1 MENAEKL
8 YEILQEIC
16 PDVDFDVEENL
27 VDDGLI
33 ASLDLV
39 TIVNELV
46 DAFDVEL
53 TVDDLVPE
61 NFNSAKSM
69 LRMIESKQS

>member
-1 MENAEKL
+1 MEEKL
-8 YEILQEIC
+8 FEILEEIC
-16 PDVDFDVEENL
+16 PDVDFHSEESL
-27 VDDGLI
+27 IDDGLV

-46 DAFDVEL
+46 DAFDIEL

-61 NFNSAKSM
+61 NFNSAQSM
-69 LRMIESKQS
+69 LRMIEAKQG

>member
-1 MENAEKL
+1 MEKL
-8 YEILQEIC
+8 YEILEDIC
-16 PDVDFDVEENL
+16 PDVDFRVEENL
-27 VDDGLI
+27 IDDGLI

-46 DAFDVEL
+46 SEFDIEL

-61 NFNSAKSM
+61 NFNSAESM
-69 LRMIESKQS
+69 MRMIAAKRS

>member
-1 MENAEKL
+1 MENAKKL

-16 PDVDFDVEENL
+16 PDVDFDAEENL

-46 DAFDVEL
+46 DAFDIEL
-53 TVDDLVPE
+53 SVDDLVPE
-61 NFNSAKSM
+61 SFNSAKSM
-69 LRMIESKQS
+69 LRMIEAKQN

>member
-16 PDVDFDVEENL
+16 PDVDFDTEENL

-46 DAFDVEL
+46 DAFDIEL
-53 TVDDLVPE
+53 SVDDLVPE

-69 LRMIESKQS
+69 LRMIEAKQN

>member
-69 LRMIESKQS
+69 LRMIEAKQS